1 MNWLDLFI
9 ILFLLAALIRGVE
22 IGFVRQ
28 FFSTLGFMGGLF
40 LGALLVSAVGSH
52 VHSPNGKALLTLLV
66 VLGSAL
72 ALMTA
77 GEYIGLRIKFKLRET
92 RTAEKIDNIFGSV
105 LAGVTLLA
113 GIWLSTAIFRNV
125 PDGGW
130 QRQIR
135 SSRIVATLSAD
146 LPSAPN
152 LLTDLG
158 HLIDPNGFPQVF
170 AGLEPSLPTDTPLP
184 DMGKLTAAVSA
195 DRASIVKIEGQ
206 GCGAI
211 IAGSGFV
218 VAENQIVT
226 NAHVV
231 AGVKQPYVLDQN
243 GQHKTSVIWFD
254 PGLDMAVLRV
264 SGLKGKALKLNET
277 IAGNGTP
284 AAIVGYPGGGG
295 FKAGPGVTLDSF
307 IAVGRNIY
315 NQGTTSR
322 QVYSVKGDVE
332 QGNSGGP
339 LIAEDGSVI
348 GLIFAKSTSYDKV
361 GYALTANQI
370 ISELQQANQQN
381 RVVGTGSC
389 TES

>member
-9 ILFLLAALIRGVE
+9 VLFLLAALMRGVE

-28 FFSTLGFMGGLF
+28 FFSTLGFIGGLF
-40 LGALLVSAVGSH
+40 LGALVVSAVGSH
-52 VHSPNGKALLTLLV
+52 VHSPNGKALLALLV
-66 VLGSAL
+66 VLGAAL
-72 ALMTA
+72 LLMTA

-105 LAGVTLLA
+105 LAGATLLA

-125 PDGGW
+125 PDGAW

-135 SSRIVATLSAD
+135 GSRVVATLSAD

-184 DMGKLTAAVSA
+184 NMGELTAAVSA
-195 DRASIVKIEGQ
+195 NRASIVKIEGQ

-218 VAENQIVT
+218 AAENQVVT

-243 GQHKTSVIWFD
+243 GQHKASVIWFD
-254 PGLDMAVLRV
+254 PDLDMAVLKV
-264 SGLKGKALKLNET
+264 NGLKGGALKLTET
-277 IAGNGTP
+277 IASNGTP
-284 AAIVGYPGGGG
+284 AAIAGYPGGGG

-307 IAVGRNIY
+307 RAVGRNIY
-315 NQGTTSR
+315 NQGTTNR
-322 QVYSVKGDVE
+322 EVYSIKGEVE

-339 LIAEDGSVI
+339 LITKDGSVI
-348 GLIFAKSTSYDKV
+348 GVIFAKSTSYSEV

-370 ISELQQANQQN
+370 ISELHQANQQN
-381 RVVGTGSC
+381 RLVGTGSC